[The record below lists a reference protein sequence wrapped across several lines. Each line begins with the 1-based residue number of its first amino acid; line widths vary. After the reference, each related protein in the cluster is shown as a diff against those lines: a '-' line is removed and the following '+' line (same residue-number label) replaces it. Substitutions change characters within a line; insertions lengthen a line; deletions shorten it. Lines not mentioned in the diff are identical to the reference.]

1 MEVFLIIIVLILV
14 FRWNKLNFMWKW
26 VTICLCILLVKPQEE
41 DKDELSFF
49 FEEPANC
56 WEETLPLGNGRLGIM
71 PDGGVE
77 KEVIVLNDIT
87 LWSGKVADYSNP
99 KAKESLP
106 EIQRLLLEGKNY
118 EAQELVYNT
127 FTCSNKGSNWGNG
140 ALSNFGCFQTLG
152 NIEIEYLYDEDSE
165 LKNGTYIRK
174 LDLNNALAT
183 TEFETDKTKFYREY
197 FVSRDAD
204 VAVIRLDADKS
215 KMISVDI
222 KLDRPECV
230 EKSTEDNAIVM
241 YGQLK
246 DGSNGDEGMK
256 YLSKLT
262 VNNDGGE
269 VKYLD
274 DKIIVRDADELTLI
288 FSSATNYKNEDYVAF
303 VDSLIND
310 AKSHSYNYLKKNHI
324 KTYQELF
331 NRVEVDLGE
340 GTTETLPIDD
350 RLFDFQDEDDPQLA
364 ALYFQYG
371 RYLFISSTRED
382 LLPPNLQGLWANTIQ
397 TPWNGDYHLN
407 INVQMNHWLAEVCN
421 LSELHKPLI
430 GFTKGIVESGE
441 KTARDFYGADGW
453 TAHSIC
459 NLWGFTAPGEHPSW
473 GATNTGGAWLCQHL
487 YQHYL
492 FTKDVDYL
500 KEIYPVLKGAAEFF
514 KSVMIE
520 ENEHSWLVT
529 APTSS
534 PENSFYL
541 PDGRVAS
548 VCMGPTMDIQII
560 TELYQDVIEASEIL
574 NVDEDFAEAL
584 RNDLKRFPP
593 MQISEQGYLQEWLE
607 DYGEPEIHHRHVSHL
622 FGLHPGRLI
631 TKNRTPD
638 LYEACKKSLERR
650 GDDGTGW
657 SRAWKINFWARL
669 HDGERAYKLLKN
681 LLKPAMVGDKV
692 GAGSYP
698 NLFCSH
704 PPFQIDGNFGGTAG
718 IAEML
723 IQSHDGFIEVLPALP
738 STWKTGYFKGLCV
751 ENGAV
756 VDCCW
761 EDGEV
766 TEIKIKS
773 KIGGTYKILMPDHS
787 IKEVKLKKGG
797 TKIIRNFI
805 SPQ

>member
-1 MEVFLIIIVLILV
+1 MKVILILLVFILV
-14 FRWNKLNFMWKW
+14 FKWNKLNFFFKA
-26 VTICLCILLVKPQEE
+26 VAIALCILLLNTGRLKNE
-41 DKDELSFF
+41 KLSFF
-49 FEEPANC
+49 FDEAAAC

-71 PDGGVE
+71 PDGGVNRE
-77 KEVIVLNDIT
+77 NIVLNDIT

-106 EIQRLLLEGKNY
+106 EIQRLLLEDKNY
-118 EAQELVYNT
+118 EAQELVYKT
-127 FTCSNKGSNWGNG
+127 FTCSNRGSNWGNG

-152 NIEIEYLYDEDSE
+152 NITIDYLYDGNDFDERS
-165 LKNGTYIRK
+165 YARK
-174 LDLNNALAT
+174 LNLDNAIAT
-183 TEFETDKTKFYREY
+183 TEFTMNDVNFKREY

-204 VAVIRLDADKS
+204 VAVVRLKADKP

-222 KLDRPECV
+222 QIDRPERM
-230 EKSTEDNAIVM
+230 EKITEDDAIVM
-241 YGQLK
+241 FGQLN
-246 DGSNGDEGMK
+246 DGDNGNKGLK
-256 YLSKLT
+256 YHSKLS
-262 VNNDGGE
+262 VNNDDGD
-269 VKYLD
+269 VQYID
-274 DKIIVRDADELTLI
+274 NKIVVRNADELTLI
-288 FSSATNYKNEDYVAF
+288 FSSATNYKNDNYVAF
-303 VDSLIND
+303 VDSLMDD
-310 AKSHSYNYLKKNHI
+310 AKSHSYKYLKKNHV
-324 KTYQELF
+324 KSYKELF
-331 NRVEVDLGE
+331 DRVELDLGE
-340 GTTETLPIDD
+340 AITDNLSIDD
-350 RLFDFQDEDDPQLA
+350 RLFEFQDEDDPQLA

-430 GFTKGIVESGE
+430 EFTKGIVESGE
-441 KTARDFYGADGW
+441 KTAEVFYGAEGW

-492 FTKDVDYL
+492 YTKDLDYL
-500 KEIYPVLKGAAEFF
+500 KEIYPVMKGAAEFF

-520 ENEHSWLVT
+520 EKEHSWLVT

-541 PDGRVAS
+541 PDGRIAS

-560 TELYQDVIEASEIL
+560 TELYQNVITSAEVLGI
-574 NVDEDFAEAL
+574 DEDFASKL
-584 RNDLKRFPP
+584 KDDLKRFPP
-593 MQISEQGYLQEWLE
+593 MQISEGGYLQEWLK
-607 DYGEPEIHHRHVSHL
+607 DYEEPEIHHRHVSHL

-631 TKNRTPD
+631 TRTQTPD
-638 LYEACKKSLERR
+638 LYEACKVSLNRR
-650 GDDGTGW
+650 GDEGTGW

-669 HDGERAYKLLKN
+669 HDGERAYRLFKN
-681 LLKPAMVGDKV
+681 LLTPAMIGDRV
-692 GAGSYP
+692 GAGTYP

-723 IQSHDGFIEVLPALP
+723 LQSHGGFIEVLPALP
-738 STWKTGYFKGLCV
+738 QAWKTGYYKGLCA

-756 VDCCW
+756 VDCYW
-761 EDGEV
+761 ENGKV
-766 TEIKIKS
+766 TKVRIKS
-773 KIGGTYKILMPDHS
+773 KIGGTYKVLLQDGTM
-787 IKEVKLKKGG
+787 KEITLKKGE
-797 TKIIRNFI
+797 KKML
-805 SPQ
+805 

>member
-1 MEVFLIIIVLILV
+1 MKVILFLLIILLIIKWKSLTFLKKSV
-14 FRWNKLNFMWKW
+14 VIFLCLFLYKLDDSENSDMEFHF
-26 VTICLCILLVKPQEE
+26 
-41 DKDELSFF
+41 DE
-49 FEEPANC
+49 AAAC

-71 PDGGVE
+71 PDGGVNRE
-77 KEVIVLNDIT
+77 NIVLNDIT

-106 EIQRLLLEGKNY
+106 EIQRLLLEDKNY
-118 EAQELVYNT
+118 EAQELVYKT

-152 NIEIEYLYDEDSE
+152 NITIDYLYGGDDLDERSY
-165 LKNGTYIRK
+165 KRK
-174 LDLNNALAT
+174 LNLSNATST
-183 TEFETDKTKFYREY
+183 TEYTMNDVNFKREY

-204 VAVIRLDADKS
+204 VAVVRLKADKP

-222 KLDRPECV
+222 QIDRPERV
-230 EKSTEDNAIVM
+230 ENITEDDAIVM
-241 YGQLK
+241 FGQLN
-246 DGSNGDEGMK
+246 DGDNGNEGLK
-256 YLSKLT
+256 YHSKLS
-262 VNNDGGE
+262 VNNDGGD
-269 VKYLD
+269 VQYID
-274 DKIIVRDADELTLI
+274 NKIVVRNADELTLI
-288 FSSATNYKNEDYVAF
+288 FSSATNYKNDNYVAF
-303 VDSLIND
+303 VDSLMNN
-310 AKSHSYNYLKKNHI
+310 AKSHSYKYLKKNHV
-324 KTYQELF
+324 KTYKELF
-331 NRVEVDLGE
+331 DRVELDLGE
-340 GTTETLPIDD
+340 AITDNLSIDD
-350 RLFDFQDEDDPQLA
+350 RLFEFQDEDDPQLA

-430 GFTKGIVESGE
+430 EFTKGIVESGE
-441 KTARDFYGADGW
+441 NTAEVFYGAEGW

-492 FTKDVDYL
+492 YTKDLEYL
-500 KEIYPVLKGAAEFF
+500 KEIYPVMKGASEFF

-520 ENEHSWLVT
+520 EKEHSWLVT

-541 PDGRVAS
+541 PDGRIAS
-548 VCMGPTMDIQII
+548 VCMGPTMDVQII
-560 TELYQDVIEASEIL
+560 TELYQNVIKSAEVLGI
-574 NVDEDFAEAL
+574 DEEFAATL
-584 RNDLKRFPP
+584 KDNLKRFPP
-593 MQISEQGYLQEWLE
+593 MQISEEGYLQEWLK
-607 DYGEPEIHHRHVSHL
+607 DYEEPEIHHRHVSHL

-631 TKNRTPD
+631 TKTQTPD
-638 LYEACKKSLERR
+638 LYEACKVSLNRR
-650 GDDGTGW
+650 GDEGTGW

-669 HDGERAYKLLKN
+669 HDGERAYKLFKN
-681 LLKPAMVGDKV
+681 LLTPAMVGDRV
-692 GAGSYP
+692 GAGTYP
-698 NLFCSH
+698 NMFCAH

-723 IQSHDGFIEVLPALP
+723 LQSHDGFIEVLPALP
-738 STWKTGYFKGLCV
+738 KAWKTGYYKGLCA

-756 VDCCW
+756 VDCYW
-761 EDGEV
+761 ENGKV
-766 TEIKIKS
+766 TKVRIKS
-773 KIGGTYKILMPDHS
+773 KIGGTYKVLLPDGTM
-787 IKEVKLKKGG
+787 KEITLKKGG
-797 TKIIRNFI
+797 KKVL
-805 SPQ
+805 

>member
-1 MEVFLIIIVLILV
+1 MKVILILLVFILV
-14 FRWNKLNFMWKW
+14 FKWNKLNFFFKA
-26 VTICLCILLVKPQEE
+26 VTIALCILLLNTGRLKNE
-41 DKDELSFF
+41 KLSFF
-49 FEEPANC
+49 FDEAAVC

-71 PDGGVE
+71 PDGGVNRE
-77 KEVIVLNDIT
+77 NIVLNDIT

-106 EIQRLLLEGKNY
+106 EIQRLLLEDKNY
-118 EAQELVYNT
+118 EAQELVYKT
-127 FTCSNKGSNWGNG
+127 FTCSNRGSNWGNG

-152 NIEIEYLYDEDSE
+152 NITIDYLYDGNDFDERS
-165 LKNGTYIRK
+165 YARK
-174 LDLNNALAT
+174 LNLDNAIAT
-183 TEFETDKTKFYREY
+183 TEFTMNDVNFKREY

-204 VAVIRLDADKS
+204 VAVVRLKADKP

-222 KLDRPECV
+222 QIDRPERM
-230 EKSTEDNAIVM
+230 EKITEDDAIVM
-241 YGQLK
+241 FGQLN
-246 DGSNGDEGMK
+246 DGDNGNKGLK
-256 YLSKLT
+256 YHSKLS
-262 VNNDGGE
+262 VNNDDGD
-269 VKYLD
+269 VQYID
-274 DKIIVRDADELTLI
+274 NKIVVRNADELTLI
-288 FSSATNYKNEDYVAF
+288 FSSATNYKNDNYVAF
-303 VDSLIND
+303 VDSLMDD
-310 AKSHSYNYLKKNHI
+310 AKSHSYKYLKKNHV
-324 KTYQELF
+324 KSYKELF
-331 NRVEVDLGE
+331 DRVELDLGE
-340 GTTETLPIDD
+340 AITDNLSIDD
-350 RLFDFQDEDDPQLA
+350 RLFEFQDEDDPQLA

-430 GFTKGIVESGE
+430 EFTKGIVESGE
-441 KTARDFYGADGW
+441 KTAEVFYGAEGW

-492 FTKDVDYL
+492 YTKDLDYL
-500 KEIYPVLKGAAEFF
+500 KEIYPVMKGAAEFF

-520 ENEHSWLVT
+520 EKEHSWLVT

-541 PDGRVAS
+541 PDGRIAS

-560 TELYQDVIEASEIL
+560 TELYQNVITSAEVLGI
-574 NVDEDFAEAL
+574 DEDFASKL
-584 RNDLKRFPP
+584 KDDLKRFPP
-593 MQISEQGYLQEWLE
+593 MQISEGGYLQEWLK
-607 DYGEPEIHHRHVSHL
+607 DYEEPEIHHRHVSHL

-631 TKNRTPD
+631 TRTQTPD
-638 LYEACKKSLERR
+638 LYEACKVSLNRR
-650 GDDGTGW
+650 GDEGTGW

-669 HDGERAYKLLKN
+669 HDGERAYKLFKN
-681 LLKPAMVGDKV
+681 LLTPAMICDRV
-692 GAGSYP
+692 GAGTYP

-723 IQSHDGFIEVLPALP
+723 LQSHGGFIEVLPALP
-738 STWKTGYFKGLCV
+738 QAWKTGYYKGLCA

-756 VDCCW
+756 VDCYW
-761 EDGEV
+761 ENGKV
-766 TEIKIKS
+766 TKVRIKS
-773 KIGGTYKILMPDHS
+773 KIGGTYKVLLPDGTM
-787 IKEVKLKKGG
+787 KEITLKKGE
-797 TKIIRNFI
+797 KKML
-805 SPQ
+805 